1 MCQKYWK
8 NKILQVFSDQPNVSL
23 SFLKILEE
31 HRRDAELNPL
41 IGIDT
46 CRLHTVHNLF
56 KYGEKESNW
65 NVKKLLN
72 SILKLFDENPW
83 CCADYERITYE
94 SKSDFPLRFCSHRWV
109 ENDVAKKA
117 VSTWPKMIE
126 VLDFRKGLPQSKQP
140 GQGRLGKKKLW
151 IFTFQMN
158 GPLVPAKFHFPEQMP
173 KKLNNFLVTFQTS
186 SPKVLFIF
194 DSLKNLVCSFVEK
207 FILPDVSKKASWIW
221 PIQIQKW
228 ELMK

>member
-65 NVKKLLN
+65 NMKKLLN

-83 CCADYERITYE
+83 CCEDYERITYE
-94 SKSDFPLRFCSHRWV
+94 SKSDFPLCFCSHRWV

-117 VSTWPKMIE
+117 VSTWQKMIE

-140 GQGRLGKKKLW
+140 GQGRLGGKKLW
-151 IFTFQMN
+151 IFTFSDEWSTCACQASFFWTNAKEAQQFSCYFPNKFPN
-158 GPLVPAKFHFPEQMP
+158 GAFYFWFSEK
-173 KKLNNFLVTFQTS
+173 S
-186 SPKVLFIF
+186 SL
-194 DSLKNLVCSFVEK
+194 
-207 FILPDVSKKASWIW
+207 
-221 PIQIQKW
+221 
-228 ELMK
+228 